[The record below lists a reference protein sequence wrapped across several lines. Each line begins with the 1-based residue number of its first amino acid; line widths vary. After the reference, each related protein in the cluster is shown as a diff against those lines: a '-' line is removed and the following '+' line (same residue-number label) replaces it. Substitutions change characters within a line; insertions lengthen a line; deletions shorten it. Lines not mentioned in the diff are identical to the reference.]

1 MAGFAMKPLI
11 NKNVC
16 FLGDWSRVRFLLRNV
31 RYMFIRRLLV
41 MHESR
46 QIRSR
51 LLGFLDLVAIQQSS
65 NNSEIVVQ

>member
-1 MAGFAMKPLI
+1 
-11 NKNVC
+11 
-16 FLGDWSRVRFLLRNV
+16 
-31 RYMFIRRLLV
+31 MFIRRLLV